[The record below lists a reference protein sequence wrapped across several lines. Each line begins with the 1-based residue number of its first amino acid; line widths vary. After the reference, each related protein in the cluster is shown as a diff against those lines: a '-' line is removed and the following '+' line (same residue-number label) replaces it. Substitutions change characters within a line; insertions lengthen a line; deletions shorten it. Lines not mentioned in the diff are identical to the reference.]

1 MKLLWLDTETTG
13 LCPVKNALREIGFIY
28 ENEKEVNEGLLLI
41 NPLTYKK
48 SIDIDSYALEIS
60 NKTLKDLETYP
71 DSEYS
76 FYTFCKF
83 LDKRFEVD
91 NTRFVIAGFNA
102 KFDYEFLK
110 EWFKDNKAEVEF
122 NKYFHY
128 KILDVFSLVFILKQ
142 QNLIDTKNDKLE
154 TVCNYFDIPINAHD
168 ALSDIE
174 ATKKLYDL
182 IVDRFIKK

>member
-13 LCPVKNALREIGFIY
+13 LCPMKNGLREIGFIY
-28 ENEKEVNEGLLLI
+28 ENNKELNQGLILI

-48 SIDIDSYALEIS
+48 LVDIDSYALEIS
-60 NKTLKDLETYP
+60 KKSIEDLVTYP

-83 LDKRFEVD
+83 LDKRFELD
-91 NTRFVIAGFNA
+91 DAKFVIAGFNA

-110 EWFKDNKAEVEF
+110 EWFKDNKAEKEF

-128 KILDVFSLVFILKQ
+128 KILDVFSLVLILKQ
-142 QNLIDTKNDKLE
+142 QNLIDTKNDRLE
-154 TVCNYFDIPINAHD
+154 TVCNYFNIPIDAHD

-174 ATKKLYDL
+174 ATKKLYEL
-182 IVDRFIKK
+182 IIDKFIKR